1 MKYLEEEIFPQLQK
15 SGGAALI
22 FTKTKRAASQM
33 YSTLARAGAP
43 IVCLHGDMEQ
53 RDRDHALYAFK
64 NGKAKVLV
72 ATDVAQ
78 RGLDIKNVQFGI
90 NYDPPNNSEDYVHR
104 IGRTGRAGEKGDA
117 YTFLYENESA
127 PAQCIMKVM
136 KKSGQDIPQELREIC
151 GGGSASSNL
160 TGGWGS

>member
-1 MKYLEEEIFPQLQK
+1 MKHLEEVVFPALQA
-15 SGGAALI
+15 SGACALI
-22 FTKTKRAASQM
+22 FTKTKRAAASM
-33 YSTLARAGAP
+33 HSTLARAGAP

-78 RGLDIKNVQFGI
+78 RGLDIKNVQFVI

-127 PAQCIMKVM
+127 PAQCIMKAM
-136 KKSGQDIPQELREIC
+136 KKSGQQPPPVLKEI
-151 GGGSASSNL
+151 
-160 TGGWGS
+160 